1 MASQTSPSQS
11 SSVTVFGIIGWLG
24 TLLVFA
30 SVGIRFLRPEWAQYQ
45 QYAAWAGLAMVLVY
59 VASEWREVLTLL
71 QSRSGRYGSMSAIG
85 LVAFLGILV
94 AVNYLASRQNKRWD
108 LTANQVYSLSDQTVK
123 ILKDLDA
130 PVTFT
135 VFDRELAL
143 DGYRKQMEAYTYQSS
158 KVSAEYIDPEKNPLR
173 ARAAEITALGTVLIQ
188 YKDRTERVSSMQ
200 EQAVANALVK
210 AITGETRKVYF
221 TQGHGEK
228 DHVST
233 ERTGYSAIAQALS
246 TDNYGVEKVV
256 LAQTREVPADAT
268 VLVVA
273 GPATDFLQPEI
284 EAVAR
289 YLAKGGKLLALIDPP
304 AGTSSTTP
312 LLDGLLQSWGFALG
326 MNIVVDASGI
336 GQLLGTDASVPV
348 VANYPPHPITE
359 NFQLMTAFPLA
370 RSVVAGDAATS
381 GGRTP
386 EVFAQT
392 GAQSWAETDLAAI
405 TSGGGRVELNEDKGD
420 RPGPISLAAAVS
432 APATD
437 APAPPPPAE
446 GAAPADNKPTPQS
459 RVVVI
464 GDSDFASNGILGVQG
479 NRDFFQNTVNWL
491 AQQEGLIAIRP
502 REPEDRRITMT
513 AEAQNMVFWLSIFGI
528 PGFIFALGLLN
539 WRGRR

>member
-85 LVAFLGILV
+85 LMAFLGILV

-273 GPATDFLQPEI
+273 GPATEFLQPEL
-284 EAVAR
+284 EAVER

-336 GQLLGTDASVPV
+336 GQLLRTDASVPV

-432 APATD
+432 APATE

-446 GAAPADNKPTPQS
+446 GAAPAENKPTPQS

>member
-85 LVAFLGILV
+85 LMAFLGILV

-348 VANYPPHPITE
+348 VASYPPHPITE

-405 TSGGGRVELNEDKGD
+405 TSGGGRVELNEDRGD

-432 APATD
+432 APATE

>member
-85 LVAFLGILV
+85 LMAFLGILV

-284 EAVAR
+284 EAVER

-312 LLDGLLQSWGFALG
+312 LLDALLQSWGFALG

-432 APATD
+432 APATE

-446 GAAPADNKPTPQS
+446 GAAPAENTPTPQS

>member
-85 LVAFLGILV
+85 LMAFLGILV

-284 EAVAR
+284 EAVER

-392 GAQSWAETDLAAI
+392 GAQSWAETDLVAI

-432 APATD
+432 APATE

-446 GAAPADNKPTPQS
+446 GAAPAENKPTPQS

>member
-1 MASQTSPSQS
+1 MASQPSTSQS

-85 LVAFLGILV
+85 LMAFLGILV

-284 EAVAR
+284 EAVER

-405 TSGGGRVELNEDKGD
+405 TSGGGRVELNEDRGD

-432 APATD
+432 APATE

-446 GAAPADNKPTPQS
+446 GAAPAENKPTPQS

>member
-85 LVAFLGILV
+85 LMAFLGILV

-233 ERTGYSAIAQALS
+233 DRTGYSAIAQALS

-284 EAVAR
+284 EAVER

-336 GQLLGTDASVPV
+336 G
-348 VANYPPHPITE
+348 
-359 NFQLMTAFPLA
+359 
-370 RSVVAGDAATS
+370 
-381 GGRTP
+381 
-386 EVFAQT
+386 
-392 GAQSWAETDLAAI
+392 
-405 TSGGGRVELNEDKGD
+405 
-420 RPGPISLAAAVS
+420 
-432 APATD
+432 
-437 APAPPPPAE
+437 
-446 GAAPADNKPTPQS
+446 
-459 RVVVI
+459 
-464 GDSDFASNGILGVQG
+464 
-479 NRDFFQNTVNWL
+479 
-491 AQQEGLIAIRP
+491 
-502 REPEDRRITMT
+502 
-513 AEAQNMVFWLSIFGI
+513 
-528 PGFIFALGLLN
+528 
-539 WRGRR
+539 

>member
-85 LVAFLGILV
+85 LMAFLGILV

-233 ERTGYSAIAQALS
+233 DRTGYSAIAQALS

-273 GPATDFLQPEI
+273 GPATDFLQPEL
-284 EAVAR
+284 EAVER

-405 TSGGGRVELNEDKGD
+405 TSGGGRVELNEDRGD

-432 APATD
+432 APATE

-446 GAAPADNKPTPQS
+446 GAAPAENKPTPQS

>member
-85 LVAFLGILV
+85 LMAFLGILV

-143 DGYRKQMEAYTYQSS
+143 DGYRKQMETYTYQSS

-284 EAVAR
+284 EAVER

-392 GAQSWAETDLAAI
+392 GAQSWAETDLVAI

-432 APATD
+432 APATE

-446 GAAPADNKPTPQS
+446 GAAPAENKPTPQS

>member
-85 LVAFLGILV
+85 LMAFLGILV

-284 EAVAR
+284 EAVER

-432 APATD
+432 APATE

-446 GAAPADNKPTPQS
+446 GAAPAENTPTPQS

>member
-85 LVAFLGILV
+85 LMAFLGILV

-233 ERTGYSAIAQALS
+233 DRTGYSAIAQALS

-284 EAVAR
+284 EAVER

-432 APATD
+432 APATE

-446 GAAPADNKPTPQS
+446 GAAPAENTPTPQS

>member
-85 LVAFLGILV
+85 LMAFLGILV

-284 EAVAR
+284 EAVER

-432 APATD
+432 APATE

-446 GAAPADNKPTPQS
+446 GAAPAENKPTPQS

>member
-85 LVAFLGILV
+85 LMAFLGILV

-233 ERTGYSAIAQALS
+233 DRTGYSAIAQALS

-273 GPATDFLQPEI
+273 GPSTDFLQPEI

-432 APATD
+432 APATE

-446 GAAPADNKPTPQS
+446 GAAPAENKPTPQS

>member
-85 LVAFLGILV
+85 LMAFLGILV

-143 DGYRKQMEAYTYQSS
+143 DGYRKQMETYTYQSS

-284 EAVAR
+284 EAVER

-432 APATD
+432 APATE
-437 APAPPPPAE
+437 APAPPPPAQ
-446 GAAPADNKPTPQS
+446 GAAPAENKPTPQS

>member
-85 LVAFLGILV
+85 LMAFLGILV

-123 ILKDLDA
+123 ILKELDA

-233 ERTGYSAIAQALS
+233 DRTGYSAIAQALS

-273 GPATDFLQPEI
+273 GPATDFLQPEL
-284 EAVAR
+284 EAVER

-392 GAQSWAETDLAAI
+392 GAQSWAETDLVAI

-432 APATD
+432 APATE

-446 GAAPADNKPTPQS
+446 GAAPAENKPTPQS

>member
-85 LVAFLGILV
+85 LMAFLGILV

-233 ERTGYSAIAQALS
+233 DRTGYSAIAQALS

-284 EAVAR
+284 EAVER

-432 APATD
+432 APATE

-446 GAAPADNKPTPQS
+446 GAAPAENKPTPQS

>member
-85 LVAFLGILV
+85 LMAFLGILV

-233 ERTGYSAIAQALS
+233 DRTGYSAIAQALS

-284 EAVAR
+284 EAVER

-405 TSGGGRVELNEDKGD
+405 TSGGGRVELNEDRGD

-432 APATD
+432 APATE

-446 GAAPADNKPTPQS
+446 GAAPAENKPTPQS

>member
-85 LVAFLGILV
+85 LMAFLGILV

-123 ILKDLDA
+123 ILKELDA

-233 ERTGYSAIAQALS
+233 DRTGYSAIAQALS

-284 EAVAR
+284 EAVER

-432 APATD
+432 APATE

-446 GAAPADNKPTPQS
+446 GAAPAENKPTPQS

>member
-85 LVAFLGILV
+85 LMAFLGILV

-233 ERTGYSAIAQALS
+233 DRTGYSAIAQALS

-446 GAAPADNKPTPQS
+446 GAAPAENKPTPQS

>member
-85 LVAFLGILV
+85 LMAFLGILV

-284 EAVAR
+284 EAVER

-312 LLDGLLQSWGFALG
+312 LLDALLQSWGFALG

-405 TSGGGRVELNEDKGD
+405 TSGGGRVELNEDRGD

-432 APATD
+432 APATE

-446 GAAPADNKPTPQS
+446 GAAPAENKPTPQS

>member
-85 LVAFLGILV
+85 LMAFLGILV

-143 DGYRKQMEAYTYQSS
+143 DGYRKQMETYTYQSS

-284 EAVAR
+284 EAVER

-304 AGTSSTTP
+304 AGTGSTTP

-392 GAQSWAETDLAAI
+392 GAQSWAETDLVAI

-432 APATD
+432 APATE

-446 GAAPADNKPTPQS
+446 GAAPAENKPTPQS

>member
-85 LVAFLGILV
+85 LMAFLGILV

-233 ERTGYSAIAQALS
+233 DRTGYSAIAQALS

-284 EAVAR
+284 EAVER

-432 APATD
+432 APATE

-446 GAAPADNKPTPQS
+446 GAAPAENEPTPQS

>member
-85 LVAFLGILV
+85 LMAFLGILV

-284 EAVAR
+284 EAVER

-405 TSGGGRVELNEDKGD
+405 TSGGGRVELNEDRGD

-432 APATD
+432 APATE

-446 GAAPADNKPTPQS
+446 GAAPAENKPTPQS

>member
-85 LVAFLGILV
+85 LMAFLGILV

-233 ERTGYSAIAQALS
+233 DRTGYSAIAQALS

-432 APATD
+432 APATE

-446 GAAPADNKPTPQS
+446 GAAPAENKPTPQS

>member
-85 LVAFLGILV
+85 LMAFLGILV

-348 VANYPPHPITE
+348 VASYPPHPITE

>member
-30 SVGIRFLRPEWAQYQ
+30 SIGIRFLRPEWAQYQ

-85 LVAFLGILV
+85 LMAFLGILV

-233 ERTGYSAIAQALS
+233 DRTGYSAIAQALS

-273 GPATDFLQPEI
+273 GPSTDFLQPEI

-432 APATD
+432 APATE

-446 GAAPADNKPTPQS
+446 GAAPAENKPTPQS

-502 REPEDRRITMT
+502 REPEDRRITLT
-513 AEAQNMVFWLSIFGI
+513 AEAQNVVFWLSIFGI

>member
-85 LVAFLGILV
+85 LMAFLGILV

-284 EAVAR
+284 EAVER

-312 LLDGLLQSWGFALG
+312 LLDALLQSWGFALG

-432 APATD
+432 APATE

-446 GAAPADNKPTPQS
+446 GAAPAENKPTPQS

>member
-85 LVAFLGILV
+85 LMAFLGILV